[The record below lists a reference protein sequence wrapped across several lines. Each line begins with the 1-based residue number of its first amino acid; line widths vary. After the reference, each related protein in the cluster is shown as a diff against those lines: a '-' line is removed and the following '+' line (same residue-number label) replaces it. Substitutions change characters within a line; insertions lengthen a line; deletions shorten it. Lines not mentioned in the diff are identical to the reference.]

1 MGGGVALMSD
11 PAQSILDRLK
21 AKARKTGKSYQLHL
35 QLFCQEEFLRRLQ
48 HSRYRGN
55 FILKGGLLLYC
66 LSGFESRPT
75 MDIDFLIQQVPNDAT
90 AMEEVVKNIIKKDD
104 ANDVI
109 QFEIKSIE
117 PIAEHREYNGLRVK
131 LLVLIKSTRTPFHI
145 DMGIGDVVIPRAE
158 LRSLPTQLEGFV
170 EPQVMTY
177 SLESTIAEKFDAIIA
192 RMELGSR
199 MKDYYDI
206 YYLASTYTF
215 DARKL
220 QEAVF
225 ATLQKR
231 GTNYTS
237 NTVIKVCEFDQNQE
251 MQKTWQQFMARM
263 QHIDIGFSEVLQ
275 TINQFIGPI
284 FNAIV
289 NEDEV
294 FGIWNPQLLKF
305 E

>member
-1 MGGGVALMSD
+1 MGD

-48 HSRYRGN
+48 YSRYHEN
-55 FILKGGLLLYC
+55 FVLKGGLFLYC
-66 LSGFESRPT
+66 ISEFESRPT
-75 MDIDFLIQQVPNDAT
+75 MDIDFLIQQLPNNVT
-90 AMEEVVKNIIKKDD
+90 LMEEVVKDIINKD
-104 ANDVI
+104 AENSLMR
-109 QFEIKSIE
+109 FEIKGIE
-117 PIAEHREYNGLRVK
+117 AIAEHREYNGLRVK
-131 LLVLIKSTRTPFHI
+131 LLALLKSTRTPFHV
-145 DMGIGDVVIPRAE
+145 DMGVGDVIIPRAE
-158 LRSLPTQLEGFV
+158 LRRLPTQLEGFV

-206 YYLASTYTF
+206 YYLASMYSF

-231 GTNYTS
+231 GTNYMAD
-237 NTVIKVCEFDQNQE
+237 TVIKVYGFDQNQD
-251 MQKTWQQFMARM
+251 MQKKWC
-263 QHIDIGFSEVLQ
+263 IC
-275 TINQFIGPI
+275 
-284 FNAIV
+284 
-289 NEDEV
+289 
-294 FGIWNPQLLKF
+294 
-305 E
+305 